1 MMTDSN
7 GQARRY
13 YTAYMT
19 VQAGLDESASQG
31 LQEQLAPH

>member
-1 MMTDSN
+1 MTDSN

-13 YTAYMT
+13 YTADMT
-19 VQAGLDESASQG
+19 VQTALDESASQG